1 MIGKAFICIAAAAQ
15 VAELSQKGKYLLI
28 EGKTKENLMKDQG
41 NGGVSGE
48 GEYVNEYMDLRDE
61 YGDEKDYSKTSIT
74 EGNCRR

>member
-15 VAELSQKGKYLLI
+15 VAELSLKGKYFLI
-28 EGKTKENLMKDQG
+28 EGKTKENSKKDQG

-48 GEYVNEYMDLRDE
+48 GKYANEYMDLMDE
-61 YGDEKDYSKTSIT
+61 YGDETDYSKTSIT